1 MHALSSVVSRFQL
14 IIIIIIIIIIIVAI
28 RSRFGFELASLAR
41 FGLLCVDQNET
52 FKDPR

>member
-14 IIIIIIIIIIIVAI
+14 IIIIIIIIIIVAI